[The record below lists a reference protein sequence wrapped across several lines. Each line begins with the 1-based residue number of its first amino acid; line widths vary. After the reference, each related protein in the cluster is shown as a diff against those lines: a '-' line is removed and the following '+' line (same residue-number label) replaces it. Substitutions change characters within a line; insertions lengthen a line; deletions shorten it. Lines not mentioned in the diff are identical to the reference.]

1 MDYAIEYGEKAI
13 EDLDALDRPIA
24 RRIIRIIRQKLT
36 TSPLEYG
43 TRFKYYQDL
52 YKLRIGDYRVIYK
65 VDTERQ
71 KVFIL
76 VIGNRN
82 KIYEIL
88 RKRLG

>member
-1 MDYAIEYGEKAI
+1 MVTTHIHGAEQTVLSAMKK
-13 EDLDALDRPIA
+13 
-24 RRIIRIIRQKLT
+24 IRQKLT